1 MITIPIKNKNN
12 ITYKEKLAQKTD
24 YVIIVNDETSSNVSD
39 LFIIWNQKAKV
50 FICSELSD
58 FYNYL
63 KINKITK
70 KYNIIIIGSSKTEYK
85 EIEKYYYFLKFYF
98 NVLENKKYL
107 NYKSSNK
114 HIENLRLFSL
124 VGYQKNDNLNQN
136 MIKYLEILNTENVL
150 NITSSYNLLNSY
162 VKHKN
167 FNYILEL
174 INDNIRKKYLF
185 NSLEIKSDD
194 DMLEGIDTYKTFNLI
209 PFTINLYLSM
219 EDKEVLK
226 ITKLLEGINKY
237 LRLKRDISNI
247 DNLAEEKII
256 NFHNLIFFLERKQND
271 INKFNNQKLTLR
283 DVKELKNLLMISKS
297 YKKCLEEKEKLIN
310 NIYLKIKNSRSLDKK
325 IKETLLGF
333 IAFIDAK

>member
-12 ITYKEKLAQKTD
+12 IIYKEKLAQKTD

-124 VGYQKNDNLNQN
+124 VAYQKNDNLNQN

-194 DMLEGIDTYKTFNLI
+194 DMLECIDTYKTFNLI
-209 PFTINLYLSM
+209 PFMINLYLSM

-226 ITKLLEGINKY
+226 IAKLLEGINKY

-271 INKFNNQKLTLR
+271 INKFNNQKLSLR

>member
-70 KYNIIIIGSSKTEYK
+70 KYNIIIIGSLKTEYK

-124 VGYQKNDNLNQN
+124 VAYQKNDNLNQN

-194 DMLEGIDTYKTFNLI
+194 DMLECIDTYKTFNLI
-209 PFTINLYLSM
+209 PFMINLYLSM

-271 INKFNNQKLTLR
+271 INKFNNQKLSLR

>member
-1 MITIPIKNKNN
+1 MITIPVKNKNN
-12 ITYKEKLAQKTD
+12 ITYKEKIAQKTD

-50 FICSELSD
+50 FISSELSD

-63 KINKITK
+63 KTNKITK
-70 KYNIIIIGSSKTEYK
+70 KYNVLIIGSSKTEYK

-98 NVLENKKYL
+98 NLLENKKYI
-107 NYKSSNK
+107 NYKNSNK
-114 HIENLRLFSL
+114 HIENLKLFSL

-136 MIKYLEILNTENVL
+136 IIKYLEILNTESVL
-150 NITSSYNLLNSY
+150 NITSSFNLLSSY
-162 VKHKN
+162 VKHRN

-174 INDNIRKKYLF
+174 INDNIKKKYLF
-185 NSLEIKSDD
+185 NSLEIKNDN
-194 DMLEGIDTYKTFNLI
+194 DMLECIDTYKCFNII
-209 PFTINLYLSM
+209 PFMINLYLSM
-219 EDKEVLK
+219 EEKEVLK
-226 ITKLLEGINKY
+226 VSKLLEGINKY

-247 DNLAEEKII
+247 DNLGEEKII
-256 NFHNLIFFLERKQND
+256 NFHNLVFFLERKQND
-271 INKFNNQKLTLR
+271 INKFDNQKLTAR
-283 DVKELKNLLMISKS
+283 DVKELKNLLIISKS

-310 NIYLKIKNSRSLDKK
+310 AIYTKVKNSRTLDKK

>member
-124 VGYQKNDNLNQN
+124 VAYQKNDNLNQN
-136 MIKYLEILNTENVL
+136 MIKYFEILNTENVL

-194 DMLEGIDTYKTFNLI
+194 DMLECIDTYKTFNLI

>member
-124 VGYQKNDNLNQN
+124 VAYQKNDNLNQN

-194 DMLEGIDTYKTFNLI
+194 DMLECIDTYKTFNLI
-209 PFTINLYLSM
+209 PFMINLYLSM

-271 INKFNNQKLTLR
+271 INKFNNQKLSLR

-310 NIYLKIKNSRSLDKK
+310 NIYLKIKNSRSIDKK
-325 IKETLLGF
+325 IKEKLLGF

>member
-1 MITIPIKNKNN
+1 MV
-12 ITYKEKLAQKTD
+12 A
-24 YVIIVNDETSSNVSD
+24 
-39 LFIIWNQKAKV
+39 
-50 FICSELSD
+50 
-58 FYNYL
+58 
-63 KINKITK
+63 
-70 KYNIIIIGSSKTEYK
+70 
-85 EIEKYYYFLKFYF
+85 
-98 NVLENKKYL
+98 
-107 NYKSSNK
+107 
-114 HIENLRLFSL
+114 
-124 VGYQKNDNLNQN
+124 YQKNDNLNQN

-194 DMLEGIDTYKTFNLI
+194 DMLECIDTYKTFNLI
-209 PFTINLYLSM
+209 PFMINLYLSM

-271 INKFNNQKLTLR
+271 INKFNNQKLSLR

>member
-12 ITYKEKLAQKTD
+12 IIYKEKLAQKTD

-124 VGYQKNDNLNQN
+124 VAYQKNDNLNQN

-194 DMLEGIDTYKTFNLI
+194 DMLECIDTYKTFNLI
-209 PFTINLYLSM
+209 PFMINLYLSM

-271 INKFNNQKLTLR
+271 INKFNNQKLSLR